1 MAQLQQKPRPSELT
15 SEQKHLH
22 ELLSHFSTVLLGTF
36 EQMGVSASLR
46 ARPMSVAKLDPDCT
60 MYFVSAIDA
69 RQTEEADR
77 AEDAHVFGQSSTRF
91 FTLRGRIFVSPDR
104 AVLRSVWH
112 KLNDVWFEGPDD
124 PRAVLLVFRPEE
136 AELWDSSG
144 IHGVRFLFDA
154 ARALITGDRS
164 HARDHEREQ
173 HQRLGAITVSR
184 YTSGGNAD

>member
-1 MAQLQQKPRPSELT
+1 MAQVQNPFRSELT

-36 EQMGVSASLR
+36 EKSGLGSSLR
-46 ARPMSVAKLDPDCT
+46 ARPMSVAKLDQDCT
-60 MYFVSAIDA
+60 MYFVSAVDG
-69 RQTEEADR
+69 RKTEEADF

-104 AVLRSVWH
+104 AQLRAVWH

-136 AELWDSSG
+136 AELWDASG

-154 ARALITGDRS
+154 ARALLTGDRS
-164 HARDHEREQ
+164 RAREHEHEQ
-173 HQRLGAITVSR
+173 HQRLGSITVSR
-184 YTSGGNAD
+184 YTSSGNAD